1 MLLPNKVQNGRRS
14 IPASGAGTPDPIA
27 VESASVAEVGDLCTV
42 WLPQSAFYA
51 AYVDGMTM
59 TQWLSNLAP
68 WEIYLIAA
76 PCIMLGAILF
86 FHGLILLLEP
96 PRREGQ

>member
-1 MLLPNKVQNGRRS
+1 MGDG
-14 IPASGAGTPDPIA
+14 ASRLQAQEHPILSR

>member
-1 MLLPNKVQNGRRS
+1 
-14 IPASGAGTPDPIA
+14 
-27 VESASVAEVGDLCTV
+27 
-42 WLPQSAFYA
+42 
-51 AYVDGMTM
+51 M

-86 FHGLILLLEP
+86 FRGLILLLEP